1 MVRDPSK
8 AAMWVAWLL
17 YALVLAA
24 GLYFAAAGLGGDGR
38 RLAGF
43 VAGIAVLAAVEP
55 LGRRTTSLSGTLAL
69 LTLKIGL
76 FVLVAALDDSGLSR
90 ALFVLVPFTAYLA
103 VGRGAGLALG
113 VVCMAAL
120 VATFTL
126 STPDWY
132 TDAGRVSDVLMFGV
146 GLVLALSMA
155 AIAVDAR
162 LGAARQSELAA
173 ANERNRLARDIHD
186 SLGHHL
192 TAISVQLEKATAF
205 RDRDPAA
212 AEQSLSDARSAVRR
226 ALDDVRLS
234 VRTLRTDTP
243 FSLTTAVA
251 ELVDNAPGV
260 TLTVEGHEDR
270 TDQATRTTLYRA
282 AQEAITNARRH
293 GQAGAVEV
301 SLAFDRPG
309 TRLVVTDD
317 GTGFDPGAA
326 EGYGLLGMRERAAL
340 VGGRVEVSSRPGA
353 GARIA
358 VTVP

>member
-1 MVRDPSK
+1 
-8 AAMWVAWLL
+8 MWVAWLL

-24 GLYFAAAGLGGDGR
+24 GLYYAATGLGGDVQPT

-43 VAGIAVLAAVEP
+43 VAGLAALAAVEP
-55 LGRRTTSLSGTLAL
+55 LGRTASLGWTVGL
-69 LTLKIGL
+69 LTLKVGL
-76 FVLVAALDDSGLSR
+76 FVLVAALDDSGLAR
-90 ALFVLVPFTAYLA
+90 ALFVLVPFTAYLTIC
-103 VGRGAGLALG
+103 RRAGLLLG
-113 VVCMAAL
+113 AVCMAAL
-120 VATFTL
+120 LASFSVAV
-126 STPDWY
+126 PDWH

-162 LGAARQSELAA
+162 RGAARMSELAA

-192 TAISVQLEKATAF
+192 TAISVQLEKASAF
-205 RDRDPAA
+205 RDLDPAA
-212 AEQSLSDARSAVRR
+212 AERSLSDARSAVRR

-234 VRTLRTDTP
+234 VRTLRADTP

-251 ELVDNAPGV
+251 ELVGNAPGV
-260 TLTVEGHEDR
+260 TLSVEGVEDG
-270 TDQATRTTLYRA
+270 TDQATRTTLFRA

-293 GQAGAVEV
+293 GQARAVAV
-301 SLAFDRPG
+301 SLAFDQPG

-317 GTGFDPGAA
+317 GRGFDPAGA

-340 VGGRVEVSSRPGA
+340 VGGRVEVSSTPGA